1 MDSFEWFVAGLILGC
16 LICAFGFCAA
26 MSTLYQGKK

>member
-1 MDSFEWFVAGLILGC
+1 MNDFEWFVAGFIVGC

-26 MSTLYQGKK
+26 MATFYTGKK